1 MLRAVHATEDTGGA
15 TWPMCRLGVV
25 WCCRSRAANMEES
38 KCSIQN
44 VYHHNLSV
52 KTGKMIR
59 KLTVQH
65 LYIYSV
71 LTIIIIMFNV
81 SSKSSKIKTIQAKS
95 N

>member
-1 MLRAVHATEDTGGA
+1 MLLKTFGTLAKKAIITKAEA
-15 TWPMCRLGVV
+15 K
-25 WCCRSRAANMEES
+25 EES

-59 KLTVQH
+59 KLTLQH
-65 LYIYSV
+65 LYMFS
-71 LTIIIIMFNV
+71 IIIIMFNV
-81 SSKSSKIKTIQAKS
+81 SSKSSKIKTIQAEA